1 MPPKPKNAVTDAQT
15 ESTITAAA
23 RTLAALIVAAGV
35 MMFAVCDGNE
45 GQPHT
50 GGGDDDDGN
59 GEVVVDTGDGGGDDE
74 TFSET
79 FTDPRDGQTY
89 RIVTIGTQ
97 TWMAEN
103 LNYSVEGS
111 FCNNNQPSNCDKYG
125 RLYHW
130 TAAMDLDT
138 SCYDIDCSE
147 LISEKHKGICPDGWH
162 VPTLQEWNTLQNY
175 AGAGSKLRATYDWKK
190 TNFNDPIVK
199 DTLIQGTDDYGFTA
213 LPGGDGAPSHNR
225 WITGTTASW
234 WTATFDPLASTI
246 FMSSGETD
254 FFVVRSGRSLPVL
267 SVRCVLG
274 AQKILTVTFNTDGGI
289 PAIPSVSVDSG
300 SALRLKYP
308 ADPTKNGYTFGGW
321 FDGDKLYI
329 SSTKITED
337 VTLVAKWNKLGDGG
351 VLIDLRDGQSYNT
364 VLIDGNRWMV
374 ENLNHATDS
383 SWCYDDDKSNCET
396 YGRLYAWDIAMSIA
410 CPSGWRLPDDNDWRS
425 LISVVGNEDYG
436 FSAVFGGYR
445 NPKNETF
452 NDIGSSGLWLS
463 ATTTTWQTMPVFP
476 DTKPGKEY
484 EVPNIWQMNSEAND
498 LSLKNFEY
506 NASVRCVEVE

>member
-1 MPPKPKNAVTDAQT
+1 MPKKFLIFI
-15 ESTITAAA
+15 S
-23 RTLAALIVAAGV
+23 LAFICSCSSNG
-35 MMFAVCDGNE
+35 GNE
-45 GQPHT
+45 EPQQPSSSS
-50 GGGDDDDGN
+50 
-59 GEVVVDTGDGGGDDE
+59 VAE
-74 TFSET
+74 TPSSSSLVQNSSSSGVQSSSSSSSGAIVGET
-79 FTDPRDGQTY
+79 FTDPRDGQVY

-111 FCNNNQPSNCDKYG
+111 FCNRNLQVNCDKYG
-125 RLYHW
+125 RLYDW
-130 TAAMDLDT
+130 ATAMALDT

-162 VPTLQEWNTLQNY
+162 VSTLQEWNILQDY
-175 AGAGSKLRATYDWKK
+175 VGEGSKLRATYDWKK
-190 TNFNDPIVK
+190 TNSNALGDSTIK

-213 LPGGDGAPSHNR
+213 LPGGEGNPSWSR
-225 WITGTTASW
+225 WETGQTTGTW
-234 WTATFDPLASTI
+234 WTATGAILTSVVLMDSRKANFITLN
-246 FMSSGETD
+246 SGKS
-254 FFVVRSGRSLPVL
+254 FGVL

-274 AQKILTVTFNTDGGI
+274 AQKFLTVTFNTDGGI

-351 VLIDLRDGQSYNT
+351 ILIDSRDGQSYNT
-364 VLIDGNRWMV
+364 VLIGGNRWMA
-374 ENLNHATDS
+374 ENLNYATDS

-410 CPSGWRLPDDNDWRS
+410 CPSGWRLPNDNDWRS

-452 NDIGSSGLWLS
+452 HDIGSSGLWLS

-484 EVPNIWQMNSEAND
+484 EVPNIWQMNSEANE

-506 NASVRCVEVE
+506 NASVRCVED